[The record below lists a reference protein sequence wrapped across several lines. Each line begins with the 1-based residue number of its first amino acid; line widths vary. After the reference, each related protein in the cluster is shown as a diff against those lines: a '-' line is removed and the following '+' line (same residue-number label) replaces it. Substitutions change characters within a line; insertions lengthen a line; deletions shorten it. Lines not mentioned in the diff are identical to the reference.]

1 VLWVVL
7 GGAYNYPS
15 ENLTYISSHLHTHSR
30 QPSPQTAIHPA
41 QPRRCILM
49 YKHVPVSSGRLP
61 LVPVVR
67 NEKESRHRDATHIMY
82 ICVYLDCRQP
92 RSGTRKGE
100 TNKFRVCTSNV
111 LRSGKLIWSCAQ
123 LFRARIGSQA
133 LGRRSSNRVAV
144 LWNELLE
151 HASGIRDH

>member
-7 GGAYNYPS
+7 GGAYNFPS
-15 ENLTYISSHLHTHSR
+15 ENLTYISSHLHTHTR

-49 YKHVPVSSGRLP
+49 YKHVPVSSGRSP

-92 RSGTRKGE
+92 TGTRKGE
-100 TNKFRVCTSNV
+100 TNKFRVCT
-111 LRSGKLIWSCAQ
+111 LRYLVIRQADLVMCSTIQSEDWKPSSWASFKQ
-123 LFRARIGSQA
+123 PRGSA
-133 LGRRSSNRVAV
+133 LER
-144 LWNELLE
+144 
-151 HASGIRDH
+151 ASGIRFWNTGP

>member
-7 GGAYNYPS
+7 GGAYNFPS

-82 ICVYLDCRQP
+82 IYLCILGLPSAHRHTKGGNKQVSCVYLQCLVIRQADLVMCSTIQSEDWKPSAWASFKQP
-92 RSGTRKGE
+92 RGSACSGTSFWN
-100 TNKFRVCTSNV
+100 T
-111 LRSGKLIWSCAQ
+111 
-123 LFRARIGSQA
+123 
-133 LGRRSSNRVAV
+133 GR
-144 LWNELLE
+144 
-151 HASGIRDH
+151 